1 MDFEKFE
8 KNNRFQLLRNK
19 ILRISDG
26 DLVKKDL
33 ISGLMLLSIIAY
45 ILGTIKFLWDNLLA
59 VLFNDLII
67 YATVLHANI
76 KQLLNYLIGYSTRI
90 DLSEFPEL
98 KVPNIGNTLNVFGVL
113 IIRIIIVG
121 IILFIIYR
129 MFKQESFINQIIKS
143 LAIIIFSVIVYGE
156 YQITIFIGVI
166 IISIPLTQLGKGSVY
181 RFLCNIILFLGPL
194 NLIENDRF
202 DGNQI
207 DTIKTLV
214 QVLACY
220 IISLIVSVL
229 FKLPFGIC
237 LLLVLV
243 LVMRFGLQFQ
253 TKNPHLEILLK
264 SIIYILVFTTVL
276 LTEQIKDNESIFTVL
291 FALYF
296 ALDRFF
302 SLYNE
307 IETLVKKDEINYYL
321 YFDNSFELLEQKYLT
336 DEFLVATIAEIDEI
350 KLLGQLIIRTELEMK
365 DSFENL
371 LQLIRE
377 KRKIEY
383 ENYQLLIL
391 SLEYRIKKKEN
402 EKLTIKNFIKNKLN
416 DEKLLDNQ
424 KVLPIEFLVLYGEEL
439 KVQKQY
445 KRATEFLRF
454 SGYYSSYYYIESYNE
469 CMQKIEKRKK

>member
-1 MDFEKFE
+1 MDFKKFE
-8 KNNRFQLLRNK
+8 KNNKFQLIRNK

-26 DLVKKDL
+26 DLVKQDL
-33 ISGLMLLSIIAY
+33 ISGLMLLSVIAY
-45 ILGTIKFLWDNLLA
+45 ILGTIKFFWDNLL
-59 VLFNDLII
+59 VILFNDLIN
-67 YATVLHANI
+67 YATVFHTNI
-76 KQLLNYLIGYSTRI
+76 KQLLNYLIGYSTERTF
-90 DLSEFPEL
+90 SEFPEL
-98 KVPNIGNTLNVFGVL
+98 NVPNFGNMLNILGFIAIKIL
-113 IIRIIIVG
+113 IVG
-121 IILFIIYR
+121 FILYIIGL
-129 MFKQESFINQIIKS
+129 MFSQENFINQTIKS
-143 LAIIIFSVIVYGE
+143 LAVIISSVIVFGE
-156 YQITIFIGVI
+156 YQFTIFIGVL
-166 IISIPLTQLGKGSVY
+166 IISITLTQLGKGNIY
-181 RFLCNIILFLGPL
+181 RFLCNLILFLGPF

-202 DGNQI
+202 NGKQI
-207 DTIKTLV
+207 NTIKTLV

-383 ENYQLLIL
+383 ENYQLLII

-445 KRATEFLRF
+445 KRAIEFLRF

-469 CMQKIEKRKK
+469 CMQKIEKRQN

>member
-33 ISGLMLLSIIAY
+33 ISGLMLLSVIAY
-45 ILGTIKFLWDNLLA
+45 ILGTIKFFWDNFLA

-67 YATVLHANI
+67 YANI

-98 KVPNIGNTLNVFGVL
+98 KVPNIGNPFNVFGVL

-121 IILFIIYR
+121 IILFVISL

-143 LAIIIFSVIVYGE
+143 LAIIISSVIVYGE

-166 IISIPLTQLGKGSVY
+166 IISITLTQLGKGSVY

-202 DGNQI
+202 DGKQI
-207 DTIKTLV
+207 NTIKTLV

-253 TKNPHLEILLK
+253 TKNPHLEIILK
-264 SIIYILVFTTVL
+264 FIIYVTVFTTVL
-276 LTEQIKDNESIFTVL
+276 LTEQIKDSVSIFTVL

-350 KLLGQLIIRTELEMK
+350 KLLGQLIIRTELDMK
-365 DSFENL
+365 DSFEKL

-383 ENYQLLIL
+383 ENYQLLII
-391 SLEYRIKKKEN
+391 SLGYRIKKKEN
-402 EKLTIKNFIKNKLN
+402 GKLTIIDFIKNKLN

-424 KVLPIEFLVLYGEEL
+424 KVFPIEFLVLYGEEL
-439 KVQKQY
+439 KVKKQY
-445 KRATEFLRF
+445 KRATKFLRF
-454 SGYYSSYYYIESYNE
+454 SGFYSSYHYIESYNE
-469 CMQKIEKRKK
+469 CIKKIDNAQN

>member
-33 ISGLMLLSIIAY
+33 ISGLMLLSVIAY
-45 ILGTIKFLWDNLLA
+45 ILGTIKFFWDNFLA

-67 YATVLHANI
+67 YATVLHTNI

-98 KVPNIGNTLNVFGVL
+98 KVPNIGNPFNVFGVL

-121 IILFIIYR
+121 IILFVISL

-143 LAIIIFSVIVYGE
+143 LAIIISSVIVYGE

-166 IISIPLTQLGKGSVY
+166 IISITLTQLGKGSVY

-202 DGNQI
+202 DGKQI
-207 DTIKTLV
+207 NTIKTLV

-253 TKNPHLEILLK
+253 TKNPHLEIILK
-264 SIIYILVFTTVL
+264 FIIYVTVFTTVL
-276 LTEQIKDNESIFTVL
+276 LTEQIKDSVSIFTVL

-350 KLLGQLIIRTELEMK
+350 KLLGQLIIRTELDMK
-365 DSFENL
+365 DSFEKL

-383 ENYQLLIL
+383 ENYQLLII

-402 EKLTIKNFIKNKLN
+402 GKLTIIDFIKNKLN

-424 KVLPIEFLVLYGEEL
+424 KVFPIEFLVLYGEEL
-439 KVQKQY
+439 KVKKQY
-445 KRATEFLRF
+445 KRATKFLRF
-454 SGYYSSYYYIESYNE
+454 SGFYSSYHYIESYNE
-469 CMQKIEKRKK
+469 CIKKIDNAQN

>member
-45 ILGTIKFLWDNLLA
+45 ILGTIKFFWDNLLA
-59 VLFNDLII
+59 ALFNDLII
-67 YATVLHANI
+67 YATVLHTNI

-98 KVPNIGNTLNVFGVL
+98 KVPNIGNTLNIFGVL

-121 IILFIIYR
+121 IILFIIYW

-143 LAIIIFSVIVYGE
+143 LAIIISSVIVYGE

-166 IISIPLTQLGKGSVY
+166 IISITLTQLGKGSVY

-253 TKNPHLEILLK
+253 TKNPHLEIILK
-264 SIIYILVFTTVL
+264 FIIYVTVFTTVL
-276 LTEQIKDNESIFTVL
+276 LTEQIKDSVSIFTVL

-365 DSFENL
+365 DSFEKL

-383 ENYQLLIL
+383 ENYQLLII

-402 EKLTIKNFIKNKLN
+402 EKLTIIDFIKNKLN

-424 KVLPIEFLVLYGEEL
+424 KVFPIEFLVLYGEEL
-439 KVQKQY
+439 KVKKQY
-445 KRATEFLRF
+445 KRATKFLRF
-454 SGYYSSYYYIESYNE
+454 SGYYSSNYYIESYNE
-469 CMQKIEKRKK
+469 CIQRNKKRQN

>member
-45 ILGTIKFLWDNLLA
+45 ILGTIKFFWDNLLA

-67 YATVLHANI
+67 YATVLHTNI

-98 KVPNIGNTLNVFGVL
+98 KVPNIGNTLNIFGVL

-121 IILFIIYR
+121 IILFIIYW

-143 LAIIIFSVIVYGE
+143 LAIIISSVIVYGE

-166 IISIPLTQLGKGSVY
+166 IISITLTQLGKGSVY

-253 TKNPHLEILLK
+253 TKNPHLEIILK
-264 SIIYILVFTTVL
+264 FIIYVTVFTTVL
-276 LTEQIKDNESIFTVL
+276 LTEQIKDSVSIFTVL

>member
-33 ISGLMLLSIIAY
+33 ISGLMLLTIIAY
-45 ILGTIKFLWDNLLA
+45 ILGTIKFFWDNFFA

-67 YATVLHANI
+67 YATVLHINI
-76 KQLLNYLIGYSTRI
+76 KQLLNYLIGDSTRI
-90 DLSEFPEL
+90 DLSDFPEL
-98 KVPNIGNTLNVFGVL
+98 KVPNIGDMFNVFSAL

-121 IILFIIYR
+121 IILFIIYL

-143 LAIIIFSVIVYGE
+143 LAIIISSVIVYGE

-166 IISIPLTQLGKGSVY
+166 IISITLTQIGKGSVY

-202 DGNQI
+202 DGKQI
-207 DTIKTLV
+207 NTIKTLV

-229 FKLPFGIC
+229 FKLPFSIC

-253 TKNPHLEILLK
+253 TKNPHLEIILK
-264 SIIYILVFTTVL
+264 FIIYVTVFTTVL
-276 LTEQIKDNESIFTVL
+276 LTEQIKDSVSIFTVL

-307 IETLVKKDEINYYL
+307 IESLVKKDEINYYL

-365 DSFENL
+365 DSFEKL
-371 LQLIRE
+371 LQLIRV

-383 ENYQLLIL
+383 ENYQLLII
-391 SLEYRIKKKEN
+391 SLEYRIKKREN
-402 EKLTIKNFIKNKLN
+402 EKLTIIDFIKNKLN

-424 KVLPIEFLVLYGEEL
+424 KVFPIEFLVLYGEEL
-439 KVQKQY
+439 KVKKQF
-445 KRATEFLRF
+445 KRATKFLRF
-454 SGYYSSYYYIESYNE
+454 SGFYSSYHYIESYNE
-469 CMQKIEKRKK
+469 CIKNIDNAQN

>member
-45 ILGTIKFLWDNLLA
+45 ILGTIKFLWDNLLT

-166 IISIPLTQLGKGSVY
+166 IISLPLTQLGKGSVY

-391 SLEYRIKKKEN
+391 SLEYRIKKM
-402 EKLTIKNFIKNKLN
+402 KNL
-416 DEKLLDNQ
+416 Q
-424 KVLPIEFLVLYGEEL
+424 
-439 KVQKQY
+439 
-445 KRATEFLRF
+445 
-454 SGYYSSYYYIESYNE
+454 
-469 CMQKIEKRKK
+469 